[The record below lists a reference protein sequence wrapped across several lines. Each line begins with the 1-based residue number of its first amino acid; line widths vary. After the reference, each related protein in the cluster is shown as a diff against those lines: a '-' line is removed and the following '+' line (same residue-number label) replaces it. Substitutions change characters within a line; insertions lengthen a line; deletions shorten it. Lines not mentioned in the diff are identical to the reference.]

1 MYNQSA
7 NDELIGILEEINN
20 NIKLLVIAN
29 RGIIEKEK
37 DDFLKSGDNKKILN
51 LCNGKREMKDI
62 AKKVQKSKRMVQ
74 YVVAD
79 LCKYGFITLNKAP
92 SGKAI
97 IPKKL

>member
-1 MYNQSA
+1 MHNQ
-7 NDELIGILEEINN
+7 NTNEELIAILEEINR

-29 RGIIEKEK
+29 REKIEKEK
-37 DDFLKSGDNKKILN
+37 NAFLEIGDNKEILN

-62 AKKVQKSKRMVQ
+62 AKKVKKSKRMVQ

-97 IPKKL
+97 LPKKL